1 MTAAATVQHRRTALD
16 AVNPV
21 TRLGLA
27 VLVAIPI
34 LLTLDWVSASTM
46 LALQVI
52 IFRSCGVPVGLMARR
67 LAPILLVAPLASIS
81 MLLYGRPGGEVYW
94 QWWLITISHHSTLMA
109 IAVFVRLLALA
120 LSAMILM
127 LGVDPTD
134 MADGLAQL
142 VHLPARFV
150 LGTLAGVRM
159 LGLFANDWRTMGQA
173 RRARGLGDTGWLRRW
188 ATMAFALLVFAIR
201 RGTKLAT
208 SMETRGFGAQS
219 AWTRTWA
226 RPSRLTGADVV
237 AILIAVA
244 VCTASIGLAV
254 WAGTFW
260 FVGSE
265 APA

>member
-1 MTAAATVQHRRTALD
+1 MSSAVLGAGHRTALE

-21 TRLGLA
+21 TRLGVA

-34 LLTLDWVSASTM
+34 LLTLDWFSASTM
-46 LALQVI
+46 LGLQVI
-52 IFRSCGVPVGLMARR
+52 IFRLCGVPLGVMARR

-81 MLLYGRPGGEVYW
+81 LALYGRPGGDIYW
-94 QWWLITISHHSTLMA
+94 QWWLVTISHHSVLMA
-109 IAVFVRLLALA
+109 VAVFIRLLALA

-127 LGVDPTD
+127 LDVDPTD

-159 LGLFANDWRTMGQA
+159 LGLFADDWRTMGQA

-188 ATMAFALLVFAIR
+188 TTMAFALLVFAIR

-208 SMETRGFGAQS
+208 SMEARGFGAES
-219 AWTRTWA
+219 ARTRTWA
-226 RPSRLTGADVV
+226 RASQLTSADAI

-244 VCTASIGLAV
+244 VCTAAIGLAV
-254 WAGTFW
+254 WSGTFW